1 MARSVTNS
9 AGPAVDREQLRQELL
24 KLIVRSEASRRDQT
38 KATGK

>member
-1 MARSVTNS
+1 M
-9 AGPAVDREQLRQELL
+9 DREKLRQELL